1 MVLSSLDPNDP
12 QPLKDDPRFAGDKKA
27 FRKADKAWNERER
40 TRRKKLKA
48 EHAEPLVEPAP
59 EPMQQD
65 VPAPLLN
72 ASVPLRDPPPHHPK
86 PRGQVPQ
93 SGGLPCTWDYE
104 RGGWLDQHG
113 QPYMVRSDAERAEDK
128 RARDAAAR
136 ARTAQELTVLCSE
149 IDAEAR
155 DYVLCAGGSLV
166 DVRRVIPPHPIPP
179 RRLET
184 RRQDLPAAAV
194 NAGDVTP
201 HLPAPPHPIPSHP
214 IPPHPITYDQ
224 GRGGFPTPEGDFFT
238 SGQEAYI
245 MLAQCAT
252 DIP

>member
-128 RARDAAAR
+128 RARDAAK
-136 ARTAQELTVLCSE
+136 C
-149 IDAEAR
+149 
-155 DYVLCAGGSLV
+155 GG
-166 DVRRVIPPHPIPP
+166 
-179 RRLET
+179 
-184 RRQDLPAAAV
+184 
-194 NAGDVTP
+194 
-201 HLPAPPHPIPSHP
+201 
-214 IPPHPITYDQ
+214 Y
-224 GRGGFPTPEGDFFT
+224 FP
-238 SGQEAYI
+238 
-245 MLAQCAT
+245 
-252 DIP
+252 